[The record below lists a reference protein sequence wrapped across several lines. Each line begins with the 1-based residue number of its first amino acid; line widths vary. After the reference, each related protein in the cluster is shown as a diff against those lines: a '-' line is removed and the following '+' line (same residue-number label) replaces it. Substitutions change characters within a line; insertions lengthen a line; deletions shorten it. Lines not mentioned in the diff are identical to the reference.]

1 MPVNYVLQRLLY
13 MVVTLFL
20 LSAAVF
26 AIIQLPEGDYADFVV
41 NSLRTQSSDAVLGQ
55 EQEALI
61 RGPLRA
67 GQTADRSILQLVRK
81 RAQR

>member
-1 MPVNYVLQRLLY
+1 MPVNYVLNRLLY

-41 NSLRTQSSDAVLGQ
+41 SSLRTTNVALSE

-61 RGPLRA
+61 GDVDKESRL
-67 GQTADRSILQLVRK
+67 
-81 RAQR
+81 

>member
-1 MPVNYVLQRLLY
+1 

-41 NSLRTQSSDAVLGQ
+41 NSLRTA
-55 EQEALI
+55 
-61 RGPLRA
+61 
-67 GQTADRSILQLVRK
+67 K
-81 RAQR
+81 